1 MADDADPDAEA
12 VARAD
17 AALAALTAD
26 YLHWVARDIETLKT
40 AVAGLAA
47 AGSGQWADRAQ
58 QIVLIA
64 HDIKGQGT
72 TFGYPLM
79 TQLGQAVCEIARG
92 AKEPCDGVSAR
103 LDALVAAMSE
113 VMAARLGDDG
123 GPEARDLL
131 SRVGLHA
138 PGLWAKD

>member
-26 YLHWVARDIETLKT
+26 YLRWVARDIDTLKA

-47 AGSGQWADRAQ
+47 AGSGQWADSAQ
-58 QIVLIA
+58 RIVLIA

-79 TQLGQAVCEIARG
+79 TRLGQAVCEAARA
-92 AKEPCDGVSAR
+92 AKEPCDGVLAR

-113 VMAARLGDDG
+113 VLASRLGDDS
-123 GPEARDLL
+123 GPQARDLL
-131 SRVGLHA
+131 SRAGLHP